1 MGTHWPGHGCR
12 DIVCGSD
19 QIYGPALTL
28 PHILTPTLHRH
39 VETLRSPPHKPHVTG
54 NESRDSK
61 LGPANVC
68 PQPLWGHDGVPHYE
82 IKRICNARCHKGVDE
97 LWVEWQGYD
106 QSHNGWVARSSLLQ
120 DVPHLVHA
128 FEANPSVFK
137 ARKSAPMRAST
148 AVRDSV
154 LPPPPPALP
163 VAPLHPPQVRSAVVV
178 RKHNSVGVVVSRQ
191 LPQPLP
197 TLLISNRQ
205 SHLIGRAAIARNLRG
220 AGVVVSRRSTLRS
233 GSSRGGRRR
242 GGGKKV
248 TFGRGVGG
256 QKTRAHPLMG
266 LLFHIFSWYT

>member
-1 MGTHWPGHGCR
+1 MTAAQARLGHLLAKRSRPATLNVGDLVWLDSR
-12 DIVCGSD
+12 HTPNDIPF
-19 QIYGPALTL
+19 QLTARWFGPFTVLQVKGAQATL
-28 PHILTPTLHRH
+28 DLPSTFGKAHRQ
-39 VETLRSPPHKPHVTG
+39 VNISRLKFF
-54 NESRDSK
+54 ESRDSK

-106 QSHNGWVARSSLLQ
+106 QSQNGWVARSSLLQ

-137 ARKSAPMRAST
+137 PRKSAPKRAST

-163 VAPLHPPQVRSAVVV
+163 VAPLHPRQVRSAVVV
-178 RKHNSVGVVVSRQ
+178 RKPNSVEVVVSRQ
-191 LPQPLP
+191 LPQPP
-197 TLLISNRQ
+197 PALLIANRQ
-205 SHLIGRAAIARNLRG
+205 SHLIGSAAIGRSLRG

-233 GSSRGGRRR
+233 GSSRGG
-242 GGGKKV
+242 
-248 TFGRGVGG
+248 
-256 QKTRAHPLMG
+256 
-266 LLFHIFSWYT
+266 S